1 MQCAS
6 RTGCVYNGDKYAGKK
21 AANDPRGMTFG
32 VVADLAR
39 PINAR
44 GHHLYMDN
52 YFSSPALSGELA
64 RNGVGAYGALRLNRN
79 GIPEEAAKAKPAKGD
94 AIFTR
99 DGKTQY
105 ASWTVKHIPCSRKRN
120 PSCCP
125 LRGMKKS
132 SS

>member
-32 VVADLAR
+32 VVTDLAR

-64 RNGVGAYGALRLNRN
+64 RNGVGACGALRLNRN
-79 GIPEEAAKAKPAKGD
+79 GNQKKLPKPNQQK
-94 AIFTR
+94 
-99 DGKTQY
+99 
-105 ASWTVKHIPCSRKRN
+105 
-120 PSCCP
+120 
-125 LRGMKKS
+125 
-132 SS
+132 